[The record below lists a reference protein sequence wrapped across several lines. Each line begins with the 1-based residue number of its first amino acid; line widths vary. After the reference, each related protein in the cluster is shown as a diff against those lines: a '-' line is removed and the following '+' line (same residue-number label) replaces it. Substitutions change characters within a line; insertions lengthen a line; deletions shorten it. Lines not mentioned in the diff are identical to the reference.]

1 MKKEFRVKSQVDFQR
16 VIEQGKK
23 INSRDFIVYVLERDH
38 DTYRFGVSV
47 GKKLGNAV
55 FRNKKKRQLR
65 EIIYSFNGEFRTGFD
80 CVVILKK
87 NGVKLSFE
95 DETKSLK
102 KVLSDNNILKRS
114 K

>member
-1 MKKEFRVKSQVDFQR
+1 MKKEYRVKSKTDFQK

-23 INSRDFIVYVLERDH
+23 CHGKHFILYVLERDH
-38 DTYRFGVSV
+38 NSYRFGVSV

-65 EIIYSFNGEFRTGFD
+65 EIIYSFNSEYRPGFD

-87 NGVKLSFE
+87 NGSKISFS
-95 DETKSLK
+95 DEKDSLYK
-102 KVLSDNNILKRS
+102 MFSDHNILK
-114 K
+114 KE